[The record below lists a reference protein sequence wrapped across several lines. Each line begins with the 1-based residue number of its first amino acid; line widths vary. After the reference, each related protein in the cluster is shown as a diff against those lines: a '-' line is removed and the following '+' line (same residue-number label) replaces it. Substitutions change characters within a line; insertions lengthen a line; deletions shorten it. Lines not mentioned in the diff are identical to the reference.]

1 MTFEPPPLSVFL
13 RFRVF
18 PESVLIPVHPW
29 LNAFRSWFPRFLA
42 SLLSKNSAASR
53 HREAIKIAWYALLV
67 PITDGSTLAQ
77 AFPVSNR
84 RWYGAR
90 CQPPSI
96 SSRPP
101 FPRFL
106 SSPHGYAGKLAHK
119 RIEIRSIHPRPHDIE
134 NSPALWRWVN
144 PSNKPVKS
152 RQGLQNHAF
161 LQFLPHFCWSK
172 MFSSFV
178 GFREGASRDS
188 GLKELSIQIHR
199 LPSPARDTMP
209 FQPLPIATQSS

>member
-90 CQPPSI
+90 CQPPQFHLARRFPVSYP
-96 SSRPP
+96 SRM
-101 FPRFL
+101 
-106 SSPHGYAGKLAHK
+106 GT
-119 RIEIRSIHPRPHDIE
+119 
-134 NSPALWRWVN
+134 LWCRWG
-144 PSNKPVKS
+144 S
-152 RQGLQNHAF
+152 
-161 LQFLPHFCWSK
+161 
-172 MFSSFV
+172 
-178 GFREGASRDS
+178 
-188 GLKELSIQIHR
+188 
-199 LPSPARDTMP
+199 
-209 FQPLPIATQSS
+209 